1 MKCVIRGRYRKRTSL
16 FNLYFSFRKLSV
28 LAISSNKMTWKPFC
42 SYLNEIGSNQVDWH
56 GACSM
61 FIISYLYLVIYW
73 GPQALL
79 VTVYTVECL
88 YTNFQKKLSEPRAIF
103 TGDKR
108 YENDHWFRP
117 RSRISRM
124 TVISYDHFKEVSV
137 DISSFSCSGQNV
149 PFWIIPRI
157 IRVYISIDIPFHLGI
172 NQLSFLAS

>member
-103 TGDKR
+103 TVDKR

-124 TVISYDHFKEVSV
+124 TDISYDHFNIRRLVLRYPAFLVV
-137 DISSFSCSGQNV
+137 DKTYPSESYLGLFVFIYLLIFL
-149 PFWIIPRI
+149 
-157 IRVYISIDIPFHLGI
+157 SILELITFP
-172 NQLSFLAS
+172 S